1 MRVPVVAVL
10 ASVAATLVTSSFVAC
25 SSSSAGADGE
35 DSGLNDPWRTGC
47 SPPPQVS
54 TVTAQEACAVI
65 EASTRVGLGYGTG
78 RGYPRGDGY
87 ECTFDAEF
95 SKLLPSR
102 DPVFVDPADTGS
114 AADASPLLDASLSD
128 AGDGEAPSRDA
139 SADAATDGGSGFVCP
154 DYAAPIIMTCT
165 SFRPCGRPY
174 EGYVSEPVGPSARAY
189 LVSCMGMEA
198 ASVAAFHVLEH
209 ELRDLGAPEP
219 LLRACRDAARDEIR
233 HAERMGELVGQVPTF
248 PNVVP
253 RGRSLLEIALENAR
267 IGMVR
272 ETYGAVVAKV
282 QGARAESASLREVW
296 STIGDDEIGHAG
308 LAWEIGA
315 FLSTCL
321 DAKERAIVS
330 SAMRDEVAALSSELS
345 AAPSREHIEV
355 GVPDVATARGIVA
368 ALRGSL
374 WDRADLAA

>member
-1 MRVPVVAVL
+1 MSD
-10 ASVAATLVTSSFVAC
+10 ASDAA
-25 SSSSAGADGE
+25 SAE
-35 DSGLNDPWRTGC
+35 
-47 SPPPQVS
+47 
-54 TVTAQEACAVI
+54 
-65 EASTRVGLGYGTG
+65 
-78 RGYPRGDGY
+78 
-87 ECTFDAEF
+87 
-95 SKLLPSR
+95 
-102 DPVFVDPADTGS
+102 
-114 AADASPLLDASLSD
+114 ADASTDA
-128 AGDGEAPSRDA
+128 EPPPAPEP
-139 SADAATDGGSGFVCP
+139 FVCP
-154 DYAAPIIMTCT
+154 EYTAPITMTCK

-174 EGYVSEPVGPSARAY
+174 EGYVSEPVGPSAHAY

-209 ELRDLGAPEP
+209 ELRALGAPEA
-219 LLRACRDAARDEIR
+219 LLEACRAAARDEVR
-233 HAERMGELVGQVPTF
+233 HAERMGELAGEVPAF
-248 PNVVP
+248 PVVSP
-253 RGRSLLEIALENAR
+253 RGRSVLEIALENAR

-282 QGARAESASLREVW
+282 QGARAESEALRDVW
-296 STIGDDEIGHAG
+296 SAIGDDEIGHAG